1 MEKKKMTK
9 EEKLKA
15 ENIQLKKA
23 LCICLNRP
31 LIKRLDS
38 AVERIKKGEYYTEEE
53 FFNLTDEDL
62 QEIKN
67 ENRKRI
73 IKFY

>member
-1 MEKKKMTK
+1 MIK

-31 LIKRLDS
+31 LAKRLAC

-53 FFNLTDEDL
+53 FFKDSPLL
-62 QEIKN
+62 AH
-67 ENRKRI
+67 
-73 IKFY
+73 